1 MLIWLEELGKEVA
14 VLCLRDMPGSFPGF
28 LKGTKAH
35 FNASA
40 RGAAKIKPRA
50 SKPAGNSISW

>member
-1 MLIWLEELGKEVA
+1 MM
-14 VLCLRDMPGSFPGF
+14 CLRDVPGSFPGF

-40 RGAAKIKPRA
+40 RGAPKIKPRA
-50 SKPAGNSISW
+50 SKPAEKGIK